1 MDINKNKTF
10 KFVSID
16 KNNNYFDLSYEI
28 KDLEIKDLEIKDLDD
43 DIKTFMNDYLL

>member
-1 MDINKNKTF
+1 MDINRNKTF

-16 KNNNYFDLSYEI
+16 KDNNYFDLSYEI
-28 KDLEIKDLEIKDLDD
+28 HDLEIKDLDD